1 MAENIKTDS
10 RLTSENARRVLRRDP
25 NPHLFRPITFRGVTA
40 RNRIMLSP
48 MCQYSAQD
56 GLANDWH
63 FAHLGAR
70 ASGGAGFVFTEAV
83 HTEPR
88 GRITPFCLAYGQT
101 SKVLNWPESL
111 ILSALKGPFRVF
123 NWVMPVAKH
132 PLEDLGRDRPL
143 SQ

>member
-48 MCQYSAQD
+48 MCQYSAHD
-56 GLANDWH
+56 GLTNDWH

-83 HTEPR
+83 HTEPPPAYC
-88 GRITPFCLAYGQT
+88 GKTEPDTCL
-101 SKVLNWPESL
+101 VVP
-111 ILSALKGPFRVF
+111 RF
-123 NWVMPVAKH
+123 N
-132 PLEDLGRDRPL
+132 R
-143 SQ
+143 S